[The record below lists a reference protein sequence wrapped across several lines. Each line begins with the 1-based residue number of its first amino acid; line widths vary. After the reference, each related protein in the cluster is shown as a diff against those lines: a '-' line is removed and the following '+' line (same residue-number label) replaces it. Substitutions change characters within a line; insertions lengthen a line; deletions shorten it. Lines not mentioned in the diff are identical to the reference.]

1 MLYSSA
7 LWLHSLLRWAILVSG
22 AAAWFLSIRGASGRR
37 PWAAKDEMWGMLF
50 IVMLDTQFL
59 VGLALYAFLSPFTKI
74 AFQDFAGAMTN
85 GSLRFW
91 SVEHIAGMIAGIAL
105 AHIGRVKVRK
115 ASTDRSKHV
124 MAAVFFGLAL
134 VAIIVSSPWP
144 GETVGRP
151 LIRF

>member
-1 MLYSSA
+1 
-7 LWLHSLLRWAILVSG
+7 
-22 AAAWFLSIRGASGRR
+22 
-37 PWAAKDEMWGMLF
+37 MWGTIF
-50 IVMLDTQFL
+50 IITLDTQFV
-59 VGLALYAFLSPFTKI
+59 VGLGLYAFLSPFTKI

-91 SVEHIAGMIAGIAL
+91 SVEHIAGMIVGIAL

-115 ASTDRSKHV
+115 ASTDLSKHV
-124 MAAVFFGLAL
+124 MAAIFFGLAL
-134 VAIIVSSPWP
+134 IAIIGSIPWP